1 MSKNTINTNSSA
13 KTNKVSPARFAAVT
27 GMLSALAFGLQFIEF
42 PIPIMPSFIKLDLS
56 DLPALIGAFALGPVS
71 GVIIELIKNLIHL
84 SLSSSGGVGEMSNF
98 LLGAVFVLT
107 AGIVYKVKKN
117 KKAAL
122 VGAIAGSCAMAII
135 SLPINMFIVYPVYTA
150 FMPMEAIIG
159 AYQVITPNLNLDSL
173 FKCLLIFNVPFTFV
187 KGLFSVIITMLVYK
201 PLSPLLKGYKNK

>member
-13 KTNKVSPARFAAVT
+13 KSNNVSPARFAAVT

-122 VGAIAGSCAMAII
+122 IGAIAGSCA
-135 SLPINMFIVYPVYTA
+135 VV
-150 FMPMEAIIG
+150 
-159 AYQVITPNLNLDSL
+159 
-173 FKCLLIFNVPFTFV
+173 
-187 KGLFSVIITMLVYK
+187 
-201 PLSPLLKGYKNK
+201 